1 MNENSKNR
9 VILIT
14 GTSSGIGKACADHL
28 HERGYR
34 VYGTSRK
41 IQQVNPK
48 SFAMIQMDVDN
59 DSSVEKGVNIVLEKE
74 GHLDIVIN
82 NAGFG
87 IAGSIEDTSIEE
99 AKAQLETN
107 FFGVFRVCKAVLPIM
122 RKQESGYII
131 NISSIGG
138 LISVPFQGLYCAS
151 KFAVEGMSEAL
162 RMEIKEFGIKVILIE
177 PGDFHTGF
185 TLHRRRT
192 LQSQENSVYSEKCNN
207 TVAVME
213 KDEINGYDTEKVAC
227 LVERIINIKTPYFRY
242 TTGPI
247 IERIAVSLK
256 KVLPH
261 SIFERIVMMS
271 YKL

>member
-1 MNENSKNR
+1 MNKKNNK

-14 GTSSGIGKACADHL
+14 GASSGIGKACAEYL
-28 HERGYR
+28 SQRGYR
-34 VYGTSRK
+34 VYGTSRR
-41 IQQVNPK
+41 IQQVNPE
-48 SFAMIQMDVDN
+48 SFKMIQMDVDN
-59 DSSVEKGVNIVLEKE
+59 DNSVEQGVNLILEKE
-74 GHLDIVIN
+74 GRLDVVVN

-192 LQSQENSVYSEKCNN
+192 LESQKNSVYSEKFNN
-207 TVAVME
+207 AVGAMTA
-213 KDEINGYDTEKVAC
+213 DEMNGFAPKRIAC
-227 LVERIINIKTPYFRY
+227 LVERIINSKTPCFRY

-247 IERIAVSLK
+247 IERIAVLLRK
-256 KVLPH
+256 ILPQ
-261 SIFERIVMMS
+261 SVFEWVVMKS
-271 YKL
+271 YKVC